1 MKRRKDAESSEL
13 SRTFCSTCSHRTA
26 SAADPGAFAMAR
38 RATRDTDAST
48 LSIAIEPARSSP
60 RSVRRSTTTL
70 TSSLATSART
80 TSPSG
85 SIDGARQVDDVR
97 HEPEAPEQ
105 GEDLCDQRRRDHEA
119 EPCHA
124 ATLERIRSPRP
135 CFG

>member
-70 TSSLATSART
+70 TSSLTTSART

-85 SIDGARQVDDVR
+85 SIAAPGRWTTFVTNPKLRSGARTS
-97 HEPEAPEQ
+97 
-105 GEDLCDQRRRDHEA
+105 
-119 EPCHA
+119 
-124 ATLERIRSPRP
+124 ATSDAGTTRRSPVTQRL
-135 CFG
+135 